1 MCANRE
7 PSTIPRWEILSVSQS
22 SSSPSSRSISDLGE
36 VDLTLIGS
44 LSKRKAALS
53 PAGPQRPLKFPRTDT
68 SHRPGRSMNEA
79 EAITRTQGAFES
91 RESPTSPKKRKVLLT
106 RNRELLHSL
115 ARPGSDNLKR
125 NNISRSRNTGLGSE
139 GKVSRDNCAIVR

>member
-7 PSTIPRWEILSVSQS
+7 PSTIPRWEILSGKCTSYFARSHSLTSSAFVVSQS

-115 ARPGSDNLKR
+115 ARPGSGTFT
-125 NNISRSRNTGLGSE
+125 ISLLSG
-139 GKVSRDNCAIVR
+139 C